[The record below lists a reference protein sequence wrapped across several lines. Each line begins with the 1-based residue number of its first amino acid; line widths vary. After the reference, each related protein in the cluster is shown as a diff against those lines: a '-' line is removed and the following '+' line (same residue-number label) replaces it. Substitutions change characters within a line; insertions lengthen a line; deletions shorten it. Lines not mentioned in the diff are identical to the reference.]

1 MGKVGNHRISQ
12 DEQNQ
17 RYLEERKSYYAS
29 VVKKLTIM
37 DDVFMRNVL
46 KKQKCTEYILQI
58 IMGEKNL
65 RVIDQ
70 VLQKDYKNLQG
81 SRCIAQESKIS

>member
-58 IMGEKNL
+58 IMG
-65 RVIDQ
+65 
-70 VLQKDYKNLQG
+70 
-81 SRCIAQESKIS
+81 

>member
-1 MGKVGNHRISQ
+1 MGKVGNHGISQ

-46 KKQKCTEYILQI
+46 KKKRCTESILQI
-58 IMGEKNL
+58 FLSICLTIMEH
-65 RVIDQ
+65 
-70 VLQKDYKNLQG
+70 
-81 SRCIAQESKIS
+81 

>member
-1 MGKVGNHRISQ
+1 MGKVGNHGISQ

-17 RYLEERKSYYAS
+17 RYLEERKNHYES

-46 KKQKCTEYILQI
+46 KKKRCTEYILQI
-58 IMGEKNL
+58 IMGEK
-65 RVIDQ
+65 IC
-70 VLQKDYKNLQG
+70 G
-81 SRCIAQESKIS
+81 